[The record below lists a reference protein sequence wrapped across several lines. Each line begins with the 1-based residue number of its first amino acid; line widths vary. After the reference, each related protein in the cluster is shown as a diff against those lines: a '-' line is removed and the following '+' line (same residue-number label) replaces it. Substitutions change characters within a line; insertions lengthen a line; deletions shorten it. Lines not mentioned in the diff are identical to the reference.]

1 MPKTAQMHIQ
11 HTEHEEGLP
20 SYLGKLTQAPLLTA
34 EEELSLTAA
43 ARKGDAHARGR
54 LVESNMRLVINIA
67 KNYRSRTVA
76 LEDLIQEGAI
86 GLMQAIERFEPERGY
101 RFSTYAS
108 HWIRQAIG
116 RALDNKSKAIR
127 LPAHVSQSVRRIERE
142 RLRLAR
148 ELGKE
153 PTTDQIAVSLGMSPR
168 KLVNLLQCTKELLS
182 LDMKVGDSESVTL
195 GSLLADE
202 TISNPEQSLIAE
214 ERIKE
219 FHLVLMELSER
230 ERRVVAQRLKLENN
244 EEISTM
250 REQLAKEMH
259 ISRERIRQIELQ
271 AIKKL
276 RAYAQRQLPEFLR
289 H

>member
-1 MPKTAQMHIQ
+1 MLNAAEMHIQ
-11 HTEHEEGLP
+11 YNDHEEGLP

-34 EEELSLTAA
+34 EEELHLTSA
-43 ARKGDAHARGR
+43 ARDGDAHARSR

-67 KNYRSRTVA
+67 KNYRSKTIP

-86 GLMQAIERFEPERGY
+86 GLMQAVERFEPERGY

-127 LPAHVSQSVRRIERE
+127 LPAHVSQSIRKVERE

-153 PTTDQIAVSLGMSPR
+153 PSIDQLSHALGMSPR
-168 KLVNLLQCTKELLS
+168 KLANLMQCTKELLS
-182 LDMKVGDSESVTL
+182 LDMKVGDGESTTL
-195 GSLLADE
+195 GSLLADD
-202 TISNPEQSLIAE
+202 TNSNPEASLIEE
-214 ERIKE
+214 ERLRE
-219 FHLVLMELSER
+219 FQLVMMELSER
-230 ERRVVAQRLKLENN
+230 ERRVVAQRLKVENN
-244 EEISTM
+244 EEISVM
-250 REQLAKEMH
+250 RDRLAKEMH

>member
-1 MPKTAQMHIQ
+1 MHIQ